1 MQAAPLLTS
10 QVANILG
17 VSSETVRQLENRGQ
31 LKASKTASGVRLFDP
46 GEVQRVKRSRE
57 ERAPV
62 EVLS

>member
-31 LKASKTASGVRLFDP
+31 LKALKTAGGVRLFDP
-46 GEVQRVKRSRE
+46 EEVQRFARSRE
-57 ERAPV
+57 ERALV
-62 EVLS
+62 EALS